1 MTNSGIQAGGEDD
14 TGRWLFIGAGN
25 MAMAIASGGIR
36 SGVIAAQNIA
46 AVDPSAGPSPDLPA
60 VFGSVSEASG
70 WLSDSGDGVGLV
82 LAVKP
87 QMFKAVAESWRGL
100 LDAGP
105 SRLVVSILA
114 GTTAE
119 SIAQGLG
126 AHARVV
132 RVMPNTPIRLGLG
145 MSAIA
150 PGPGATAEDLD
161 RGARLFGSIGPT
173 MRIAEGLMDAFT
185 GIAGSGPAYV
195 FYLAEAMV
203 EAAEQL
209 GFDRA
214 QALLLARQTV
224 MGSGALLGGSPE
236 TPRALRAAVT
246 SKGGTTAAAT
256 DTLDD
261 AGVQDAFVRAIHA
274 ARHRGAELGKRH

>member
-1 MTNSGIQAGGEDD
+1 
-14 TGRWLFIGAGN
+14 
-25 MAMAIASGGIR
+25 
-36 SGVIAAQNIA
+36 
-46 AVDPSAGPSPDLPA
+46 
-60 VFGSVSEASG
+60 
-70 WLSDSGDGVGLV
+70 
-82 LAVKP
+82 
-87 QMFKAVAESWRGL
+87 
-100 LDAGP
+100 
-105 SRLVVSILA
+105 
-114 GTTAE
+114 
-119 SIAQGLG
+119 
-126 AHARVV
+126 
-132 RVMPNTPIRLGLG
+132 
-145 MSAIA
+145 
-150 PGPGATAEDLD
+150 
-161 RGARLFGSIGPT
+161 LFGSIGQT